1 MRRLERQKKTM
12 GKRSS
17 KSKITTLW
25 NPCKRVGE
33 MNWTLSLK
41 IKCSPNKKKIIKK
54 SLTL

>member
-17 KSKITTLW
+17 KSKITLW
-25 NPCKRVGE
+25 NPCKRVGD